1 MRVNKIVETDRH
13 HERREE
19 LQFRTKKENSNNEN
33 ISFSEILNK
42 NIKKIER
49 KI

>member
-1 MRVNKIVETDRH
+1 MRVNKIVETDKH
-13 HERREE
+13 YERRGEME
-19 LQFRTKKENSNNEN
+19 FITKKENSNNEN